1 VYSVCTV
8 CVQCV
13 YSVCTVCVQCVYLV
27 YQCTAIL
34 GNLGKHVFPG
44 TWNRALFRVFFMSGK
59 TRLFRGIE
67 ETSKQW
73 KPVGLTVGAG
83 VEQVH
88 FFVFGTLCR
97 RRAECEGSTE
107 SGSQKRRRK
116 RYALVESLGNLF
128 GRKGRCSPYHNRT
141 RLTSSA
147 RFLCSIAVLSQ
158 MVSRCC
164 SLRHTDLSRR
174 V

>member
-1 VYSVCTV
+1 M
-8 CVQCV
+8 
-13 YSVCTVCVQCVYLV
+13 
-27 YQCTAIL
+27 
-34 GNLGKHVFPG
+34 FPG

-128 GRKGRCSPYHNRT
+128 GRKGRCSPSLGLATLGFPAVVSLDR
-141 RLTSSA
+141 SA
-147 RFLCSIAVLSQ
+147 VSDGEQVL
-158 MVSRCC
+158 
-164 SLRHTDLSRR
+164 
-174 V
+174 

>member
-1 VYSVCTV
+1 
-8 CVQCV
+8 
-13 YSVCTVCVQCVYLV
+13 
-27 YQCTAIL
+27 
-34 GNLGKHVFPG
+34 VFPG

-128 GRKGRCSPYHNRT
+128 GRKGRCSPAQQLSVSLGANSNASLDR
-141 RLTSSA
+141 SA
-147 RFLCSIAVLSQ
+147 VSDGEQVL
-158 MVSRCC
+158 
-164 SLRHTDLSRR
+164 
-174 V
+174 